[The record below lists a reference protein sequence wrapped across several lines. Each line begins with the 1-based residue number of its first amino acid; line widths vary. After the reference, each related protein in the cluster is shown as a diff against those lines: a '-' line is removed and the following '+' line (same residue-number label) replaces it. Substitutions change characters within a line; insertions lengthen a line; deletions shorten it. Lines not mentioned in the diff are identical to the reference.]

1 MRNLEIAAVFNQIA
15 DLLEIQGANPFR
27 VRAYRRGAA
36 SLESLTDNIEAIV
49 QQGAVRN
56 ISGIGDDLEKKIVEY
71 LQSGR
76 MEFHEQLKHE
86 VPLGL
91 VKMVEIPSVGPKTA
105 KQIYDQFRIQTIEE
119 LEALCRTD
127 SLLGVPGFKKKTI
140 ENILRGI
147 ELYRRRR
154 GNYLLGKAVP
164 IATQIC
170 RYLEPHAERVSYAGS
185 LRRMKEVV
193 HDIDI
198 LAASTSPEQTMKAFL
213 GMPLIDSVLAQGG
226 TKASLRVQD
235 DLQVDLRVIEP
246 RSWGAAM
253 HYFTGSKAHNI
264 RMRERAIKL
273 GLKLNEYG
281 LFDGT
286 DQYIA
291 GADEK
296 DIFEKLGLPFIPPV
310 LREDQGEMEAAAA
323 GKLPNIVELPD
334 IQGDL
339 HMHTTWSD
347 GKYSTEEMIEAARK
361 RGYKYVAITD
371 HSKSLG
377 VAGGLSDDDLMKH
390 MEEIRS
396 IGSKYAD
403 IRVLAGTEVDI
414 RLDGTL
420 DYSDELLGKL
430 DFVVASVHSGFK
442 QSRSELTARVVRAMQ
457 SPYVRVIG
465 HPTGRLLGDRDPYE
479 IDFEEVMKEAARTR
493 TCLEVNSNFH
503 RLDLNDVHCRK
514 ARDMGVHVIISTD
527 SHNYDD
533 LLNLP
538 YGVATAQ
545 RGWIEKD
552 HSKAKINEEG
562 EEILKLDESCISNPK
577 SEISDWTGRP
587 WKDRRPI
594 GDFGFRI

>member
-56 ISGIGDDLEKKIVEY
+56 ISGIGEDLEKKIVEY

-198 LAASTSPEQTMKAFL
+198 LAASTNPEQTMKAFL

-339 HMHTTWSD
+339 HMHTSWSD
-347 GKYSTEEMIEAARK
+347 GKYSTEEMIEAGRK

-420 DYSDELLGKL
+420 DYSDELLEKL

-457 SPYVRVIG
+457 NPYVRVIG
-465 HPTGRLLGDRDPYE
+465 HPTGRRLGDRDPYE

-552 HSKAKINEEG
+552 RVLNAQPVEKMLSFKREG
-562 EEILKLDESCISNPK
+562 K
-577 SEISDWTGRP
+577 
-587 WKDRRPI
+587 
-594 GDFGFRI
+594 

>member
-56 ISGIGDDLEKKIVEY
+56 ISGIGEDLEKKIVEY

-164 IATQIC
+164 IATHIC

-185 LRRMKEVV
+185 LWRMKEVV

-198 LAASTSPEQTMKAFL
+198 LAASTNPEQTMKAFL
-213 GMPLIDSVLAQGG
+213 DMPVIDSVLAQGG

-339 HMHTTWSD
+339 HMHTSWSD
-347 GKYSTEEMIEAARK
+347 GKYSTEEMIEAGRK

-420 DYSDELLGKL
+420 DYSDELLEKL

-457 SPYVRVIG
+457 NPYVRVIG

-552 HSKAKINEEG
+552 RVLNAQPVEKMLSFKREG
-562 EEILKLDESCISNPK
+562 K
-577 SEISDWTGRP
+577 
-587 WKDRRPI
+587 
-594 GDFGFRI
+594 